1 MTILY
6 VAIVTV
12 SRDFPYGFCQ
22 NTKHQI
28 TVNSH
33 IPTIILK
40 PLLEQ
45 VVVDLVADLVAD
57 LVEQFL
63 VKIIELLAQVVG
75 EKLGVIRPETITVM

>member
-33 IPTIILK
+33 IPMIILK

-45 VVVDLVADLVAD
+45 VVADLVAD

-75 EKLGVIRPETITVM
+75 DKLGVIRPETITVM